1 MQIEIR
7 VPKMGMDTTEVQVS
21 KWLVTLGDTVA
32 AGTPIVEVETEKV
45 TFTVESETFGTITKI
60 TPPVGGTVAVG
71 EILCVMESKES

>member
-21 KWLVTLGDTVA
+21 KWLVALGDTVA

-45 TFTVESETFGTITKI
+45 TFAVESETAGTITNI
-60 TPPVGGTVAVG
+60 IPPEGGTVAVG
-71 EILCVMESKES
+71 GLLCVMQSTES